1 MRKITYC
8 LNGRRDFTT
17 GRSLKQVALELGA
30 DLSSRSDSN
39 GVAYF
44 LLKGGRGT
52 LSLYFY

>member
-1 MRKITYC
+1 M
-8 LNGRRDFTT
+8 DFTT

-30 DLSSRSDSN
+30 DLETRSDRN
-39 GVAYF
+39 GVAYY

>member
-1 MRKITYC
+1 MRKIAYT
-8 LNGRRDFTT
+8 LNGYMDFTT

-30 DLSSRSDSN
+30 DLDSRSDRN
-39 GVAYF
+39 GVAYY

>member
-1 MRKITYC
+1 MKKIAYT
-8 LNGRRDFTT
+8 LNGYMNFTT

-30 DLSSRSDSN
+30 DLDSRSDSN

>member
-8 LNGRRDFTT
+8 LNGRREFTI
-17 GRSLKQVALELGA
+17 GRSLKQVALYLGD
-30 DLSSRSDSN
+30 DLDSISDSN

-44 LLKGGRGT
+44 LLEGGRGT